1 MQISVESLST
11 VKKKIN
17 FEIPAARVA
26 SEVEKVFGEIRK
38 NAAIKGFRK
47 GKAPKDLIKK
57 HYSDKMADD
66 VLKNIV
72 NDTYFKALTDE
83 NIYPVSYPVIDS
95 DELKIGE
102 SFKYSATVEV
112 FPDVVVKDYDGLV
125 VKKEKFILKDEVV
138 ASRLKEMQENMA
150 HLEPAEAGHAAK
162 TADFVIFDFKGSVDG
177 VPFEGGAA
185 DDFQLEL
192 GSGRFIPG
200 FEEQLTG
207 MKAGDEGDIKVT
219 FPETYGQKELA
230 GKDAIFAV
238 TIKEIK
244 VKELPELTDDFA
256 KDFGEFETL
265 EELKAKIAEVYALQ
279 EGKELRQTFGR
290 GL

>member
-1 MQISVESLST
+1 M
-11 VKKKIN
+11 
-17 FEIPAARVA
+17 
-26 SEVEKVFGEIRK
+26 FGEIRK

-162 TADFVIFDFKGSVDG
+162 TADFVIF
-177 VPFEGGAA
+177 E
-185 DDFQLEL
+185 
-192 GSGRFIPG
+192 
-200 FEEQLTG
+200 
-207 MKAGDEGDIKVT
+207 
-219 FPETYGQKELA
+219 
-230 GKDAIFAV
+230 
-238 TIKEIK
+238 
-244 VKELPELTDDFA
+244 ELTC
-256 KDFGEFETL
+256 L
-265 EELKAKIAEVYALQ
+265 YP
-279 EGKELRQTFGR
+279 
-290 GL
+290 